1 MVAKLENNI
10 YIVLI
15 MEVGEELADIF
26 MFESWLY
33 FYLSFE
39 LIISVRTLNLSL
51 GDYFD
56 GELSLW
62 DFIEGF
68 FHWSKPSMT
77 NVLLKF
83 EAVKS

>member
-1 MVAKLENNI
+1 MIAKLENNI

-39 LIISVRTLNLSL
+39 LIISVWTLNLFL
-51 GDYFD
+51 GDYLD
-56 GELSLW
+56 GELGLW

-68 FHWSKPSMT
+68 FHWSKASMT